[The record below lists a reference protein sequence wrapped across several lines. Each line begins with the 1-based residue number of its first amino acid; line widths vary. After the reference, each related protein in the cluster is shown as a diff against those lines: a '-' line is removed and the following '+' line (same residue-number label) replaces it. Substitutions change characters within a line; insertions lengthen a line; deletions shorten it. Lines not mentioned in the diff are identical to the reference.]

1 MGWNAPSTHLI
12 PTSLEHASS
21 FVWQKRRFDA
31 KGRIGTRAPPGLWL
45 RMLSEGEE
53 LSPDFLQHIEHDNRT
68 IEAGR

>member
-1 MGWNAPSTHLI
+1 MPRD
-12 PTSLEHASS
+12 ASERE
-21 FVWQKRRFDA
+21 QRRDW
-31 KGRIGTRAPPGLWL
+31 WL